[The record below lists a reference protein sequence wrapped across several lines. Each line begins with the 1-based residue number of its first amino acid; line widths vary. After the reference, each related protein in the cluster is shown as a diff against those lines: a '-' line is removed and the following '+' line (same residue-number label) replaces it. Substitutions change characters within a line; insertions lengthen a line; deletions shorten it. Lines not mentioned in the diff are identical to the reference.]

1 VTIPAPSEDARSWVR
16 GAARESAV
24 ILFAALVYAGVRVL
38 TEGNRHEAEA
48 NGRRLL
54 DLERALHLD
63 WEAALQSPVLAH
75 RWLTTLVNW
84 DYIWGF
90 WPVLAGSAVLLYA
103 RHRDEYALLRNSI
116 FLSGL
121 IGFAFF
127 ALLPVAPPRLVD
139 PQLTDTIR
147 RGAGWYRT
155 VQPLDLTNQYAAMPS
170 LHFGWSLLVG
180 HAVWRAGRRAAA
192 YAFAVLMPAAMAFA
206 VVATANHY
214 VVDVLVGGIV
224 AALALALAS
233 RLDRTVV
240 RSSGRSGRRLVRST
254 DVAGTRAG
262 GPSR

>member
-1 VTIPAPSEDARSWVR
+1 MIGSAPSAGARSWAH
-16 GAARESAV
+16 GAARESTV

-38 TEGNRHEAEA
+38 TEGSRHRADE

-54 DLERALHLD
+54 HIERALHLD
-63 WEAALQSPVLAH
+63 WEGALQSPVLAH

-90 WPVLAGSAVLLYA
+90 WPVLAGTAVLLYA
-103 RHRDEYALLRNSI
+103 RHRDEYALLRSSI
-116 FLSGL
+116 FVSGL

-155 VQPLDLTNQYAAMPS
+155 MQPLGLTNRYAAMPS

-180 HAVWRAGRRAAA
+180 YAVWQAGRRRVA
-192 YAFAVLMPAAMAFA
+192 YVFAVLIPAAMAFS

-214 VVDVLVGGIV
+214 VLDVAVGGIV
-224 AALALALAS
+224 AVLSLVLVT
-233 RLDRTVV
+233 RLERTVV
-240 RSSGRSGRRLVRST
+240 RSSRGTGRRLVRST
-254 DVAGTRAG
+254 DVAGTHAG
-262 GPSR
+262 RPSR

>member
-1 VTIPAPSEDARSWVR
+1 M
-16 GAARESAV
+16 
-24 ILFAALVYAGVRVL
+24 RVL
-38 TEGNRHEAEA
+38 TEGSRHRADE

-54 DLERALHLD
+54 HVERALHLD
-63 WEAALQSPVLAH
+63 WEGALQSPVLAH

-90 WPVLAGSAVLLYA
+90 WPVLAGTAVLLYA
-103 RHRDEYALLRNSI
+103 RHRDEYALLRNSV
-116 FLSGL
+116 FVSGL

-155 VQPLDLTNQYAAMPS
+155 MQPLGLTNRYAAMPS

-180 HAVWRAGRRAAA
+180 YAVWQAGRRRAA
-192 YAFAVLMPAAMAFA
+192 YVFAVFIPAAMAFS

-214 VVDVLVGGIV
+214 VLDVAVGGVVAVLALVLVT
-224 AALALALAS
+224 
-233 RLDRTVV
+233 RLERTVV
-240 RSSGRSGRRLVRST
+240 RSSGGLGRRLVRST
-254 DVAGTRAG
+254 DVAETHAG
-262 GPSR
+262 RPSR